1 MQASQLFLCLSFA
14 LTAGGAI
21 ADESPATSAAAGQ
34 GASAL
39 RSACAADIE
48 KLCPGIQPGGG
59 RIVQCLK
66 QHKTEVSDA
75 CKEAIAKA
83 RQAKSS

>member
-1 MQASQLFLCLSFA
+1 
-14 LTAGGAI
+14 
-21 ADESPATSAAAGQ
+21 
-34 GASAL
+34 L

-66 QHKTEVSDA
+66 QHKTEVSDT
-75 CKEAIAKA
+75 CKQGIAKA
-83 RQAKSS
+83 RKAKSS

>member
-1 MQASQLFLCLSFA
+1 LSFA
-14 LTAGGAI
+14 LASGGAI
-21 ADESPATSAAAGQ
+21 ADESSATPAASGP

-66 QHKTEVSDA
+66 QHKTEVSDT
-75 CKEAIAKA
+75 CKEGIAKA